1 MLKKSQ
7 GDVNMKVLIV
17 YAHPREEGL
26 NRGILEAAVET
37 LEKNNHQVT
46 VRDLYKMNFNPVL
59 EGPDMIHIVD
69 GQFVRENETYPEDV
83 LIEQQLILEHDL
95 LYQ

>member
-26 NRGILEAAVET
+26 NRGILEATVET
-37 LEKNNHQVT
+37 LENA
-46 VRDLYKMNFNPVL
+46 
-59 EGPDMIHIVD
+59 E
-69 GQFVRENETYPEDV
+69 
-83 LIEQQLILEHDL
+83 
-95 LYQ
+95 